1 MTVMSQVVGTP
12 ASWLPTTLPRAPTA
26 SATRIEAI
34 PTSTVSS
41 SLASTTRL
49 RLGTMV
55 NVVRPV
61 RWLHSLVIERAAMI
75 GSTIVIGMPMAPA
88 KLS

>member
-1 MTVMSQVVGTP
+1 MSQVVGTP
-12 ASWLPTTLPRAPTA
+12 ASWLPTMLPSAPTA
-26 SATRIEAI
+26 RATRIEAT
-34 PTSTVSS
+34 PT
-41 SLASTTRL
+41 ARCRAAWPATTRL
-49 RLGTMV
+49 RLGTSV

-61 RWLHSLVIERAAMI
+61 RWLHSLVIERTAMI